1 LQASSLADIS
11 GNEILGK
18 ALKNEGTKDVFFI
31 MGGPMQYAETACAHE
46 GLRMIDVRH
55 EKAAALATQA
65 FIGACSLLSRCYYLT
80 SLQMCI

>member
-1 LQASSLADIS
+1 
-11 GNEILGK
+11 
-18 ALKNEGTKDVFFI
+18 

-65 FIGACSLLSRCYYLT
+65 YIGACSLLSRCYYLT